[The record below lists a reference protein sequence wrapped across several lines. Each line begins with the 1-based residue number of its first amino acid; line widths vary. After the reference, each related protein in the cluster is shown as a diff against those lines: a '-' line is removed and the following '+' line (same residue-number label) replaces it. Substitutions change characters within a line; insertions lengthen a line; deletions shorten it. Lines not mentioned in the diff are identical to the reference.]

1 MRALR
6 SPLFLAG
13 GGITAALTLVALLA
27 PQLAPYEPRE
37 LAGDALV
44 PPSAQHLL
52 GTNNLGQDILSQ
64 IIWGARDS
72 LTLAVGSASLAV
84 AVGIGVGVGAGLV
97 GGFTDLV
104 AMRVVDLF
112 LAIPRLPLLILVATL
127 VGASRTS
134 LTVVIGAM
142 TWPVLA
148 RKLRSQTLSLRHRGY
163 VTSSRGFG
171 GGVLYVMRRHLVPAL
186 GPLIIASFV
195 LVASNA
201 ILLEASL
208 AFLGLADPTG
218 VGWGLMLN
226 KALLEPGL
234 YFTSVWLWWVLPAG
248 FAITLAVVGFAFL
261 GVGLEP
267 ILNPRGAAARRR

>member
-6 SPLFLAG
+6 SPLILTG
-13 GGITAALTLVALLA
+13 GGITAAMTLTALLA
-27 PQLAPYEPRE
+27 PLLASFDPRE
-37 LAGDALV
+37 LAGDALL
-44 PPSAQHLL
+44 PPSARHLL

-64 IIWGARDS
+64 LIWGARDS
-72 LTLAVGSASLAV
+72 LTLAVGAASLAV
-84 AVGIGVGVGAGLV
+84 AVGILVGVGAGLV
-97 GGFTDLV
+97 GGLTDLI
-104 AMRVVDLF
+104 AMRIVDLF

-127 VGASRTS
+127 VGANRIS
-134 LTVVIGAM
+134 LIAIIGAM
-142 TWPVLA
+142 TWPILA

-163 VTSSRGFG
+163 VGSARGFG
-171 GGVLYVMRRHLVPAL
+171 GGILYVMRRHLVPAL

-226 KALLEPGL
+226 KALLQPGL

-248 FAITLAVVGFAFL
+248 FAITLAVVGFALL

-267 ILNPRGAAARRR
+267 ILNPRAELG